1 MRPINPERHE
11 ARRKHILESA
21 IACFMRKGFHATRTA
36 EICAEAGMSPGNL
49 FHYFPDKEAIIVA
62 IVQEDQHETAQWFV
76 QAAQATDL
84 HAALLDLVHTSL
96 RMLSDPVYT
105 RIGLEVVA
113 EAVRNPLV
121 AQCVARNE
129 EEKKAQLTYL
139 LEQAEQRGQ
148 LRLRMP
154 AGQAADWI
162 LLVLDG
168 AFGRAMADG
177 AFKAERYEA
186 HISRA
191 LDMALEKSL

>member
-1 MRPINPERHE
+1 
-11 ARRKHILESA
+11 
-21 IACFMRKGFHATRTA
+21 
-36 EICAEAGMSPGNL
+36 MSPGNL
-49 FHYFPDKEAIIVA
+49 FHYFPNKEAIIVA
-62 IVQEDQHETAQWFV
+62 IVEEDQRETAQWFT
-76 QAAQATDL
+76 QAAQAANL
-84 HAALLDLVHTSL
+84 HAALLDLVYTSL
-96 RMLSDPVYT
+96 RMLSDPVFT

-129 EEKKAQLTYL
+129 AEKKAQLTYL
-139 LEQAEQRGQ
+139 LEQAEQREQ

-177 AFKAERYEA
+177 DFKAERYEP
-186 HISRA
+186 HVLRA
-191 LDMALEKSL
+191 LDMALEKCL